1 MGEWACAH
9 FFCFRGHSQP
19 IVSRS
24 REDHRAHV
32 RALAERVAGSQG
44 LDVFDVQLRQESIG
58 WVLRVILDRP
68 GAAGA
73 GEDGVSVDD
82 CQRVSRDLETLLE
95 VEDAFDH
102 AYTLEVSSPG
112 LDRPLRSLA
121 DYRRFVGRL
130 AQVVVSEAVDGQQFL
145 KGRIREVTDD
155 AVLLDAGS
163 RVHRVPFD
171 AISRGRLEVEF

>member
-1 MGEWACAH
+1 MCPLFLFSGQ
-9 FFCFRGHSQP
+9 SQP

-24 REDHRAHV
+24 REDHRARV

-44 LDVFDVQLRQESIG
+44 LDVFDVQLRRESIG

-68 GAAGA
+68 GATGT
-73 GEDGVSVDD
+73 GEDGISIDD
-82 CQRVSRDLETLLE
+82 CQRMSQDLGTLLD
-95 VEDAFDH
+95 VEEALDQT
-102 AYTLEVSSPG
+102 YTLEVSSPG
-112 LDRPLRSLA
+112 LDRPLRSPA
-121 DYRRFVGRL
+121 DYRRFVGHL

-171 AISRGRLEVEF
+171 VISRGRLEVEF